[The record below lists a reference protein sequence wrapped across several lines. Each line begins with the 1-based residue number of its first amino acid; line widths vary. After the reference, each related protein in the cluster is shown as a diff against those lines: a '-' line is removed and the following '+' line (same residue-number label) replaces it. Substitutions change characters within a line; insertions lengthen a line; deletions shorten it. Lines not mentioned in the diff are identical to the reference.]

1 MQGEM
6 FLLLMGSLIS
16 VRGVLNESQVLR
28 RTRFNNSVVKMESWW
43 LICNV
48 YLTQLNR
55 TLHANHSTRDA
66 TDG

>member
-1 MQGEM
+1 
-6 FLLLMGSLIS
+6 
-16 VRGVLNESQVLR
+16 
-28 RTRFNNSVVKMESWW
+28 VVKMESWW